1 MEKLGPAPRSIRA
14 RITLPNSRWTGRLA
28 IASGVVVTGGVL
40 WLATSQMVRG
50 KGGRREKV
58 EAAVDPAPTVEVIHP
73 QRGGIPRQTIQPGS
87 LLAFESVDLFAMV
100 SGYLKSQVVDI
111 GSHIKKGEVL
121 AEIDAPR
128 EAKAVD
134 AAASLLEQSKAQT
147 LQAAARVKAMEAE
160 RDAAKAAVEQAKSD
174 INRLVAARDYAQ
186 KQLERVR
193 SLLKE
198 QASFEKVVDEHERQ
212 FATAMAAEQT
222 ARLAVLTATAQVAAV
237 TAKIEQA
244 RADVAEAKAA
254 VEVAAAHLATAHVNV
269 AYTRI
274 VAPFNGVVTMR
285 AFNPGA
291 FVRSASEGAE
301 SPVLTVKRTDK
312 MRVVVQVPDR
322 DVVSTDPGD
331 PALVKVDAVGGQV
344 FSSAVA
350 RVAESED
357 ANTRTMRVEIDL
369 PNPKGQ
375 LREGMYGTA
384 TITLEP
390 VSTNLTVPPACLVER
405 TSKGRAFIYVVRDG
419 VARRTDVE
427 LGTDNGTLV
436 EILSGLKPDDSVI
449 VHSGVP
455 LEDGLAVVAS
465 AASTADAGH

>member
-1 MEKLGPAPRSIRA
+1 MTKSGWKHR
-14 RITLPNSRWTGRLA
+14 LP
-28 IASGVVVTGGVL
+28 IAVGLVVIGGVL
-40 WLATSQMVRG
+40 WFATARMVRG
-50 KGGRREKV
+50 KVARGDKA
-58 EAAVDPAPTVEVIHP
+58 EAAAESVPLVEVIRP
-73 QRGGIPRQTIQPGS
+73 QRGGIPRQTVQPGS
-87 LLAFESVDLFAMV
+87 LIAFESVDLYAMV
-100 SGYLKSQVVDI
+100 SGYLKTQVVDI
-111 GSHIKKGEVL
+111 GSRIKKGGVL

-134 AAASLLEQSKAQT
+134 AARSLLDQSQAQT
-147 LQAAARVKAMEAE
+147 LQAQARVKSMEAE
-160 RDAAKAAVEQAKSD
+160 RDAARAAVEQAKSD

-193 SLLKE
+193 ALVKE

-212 FATAMAAEQT
+212 YATAVAAEQT

-237 TAKIEQA
+237 TAKVEQA
-244 RADVAEAKAA
+244 RADVAESKAA

-274 VAPFNGVVTMR
+274 VAPFDGVVTMR

-291 FVRSASEGAE
+291 FVRSATDGGE
-301 SPVLTVKRTDK
+301 SPVLTVKRTDL

-322 DVVSTDPGD
+322 DVVLTDPGD
-331 PALVKVDAVGGQV
+331 RALVKVDALGGQA
-344 FSSAVA
+344 FSSTVA

-357 ANTRTMRVEIDL
+357 PTSRTMRVEIDL
-369 PNPKGQ
+369 PNPQGK

-390 VSTNLTVPPACLVER
+390 VSTNLTVPPACVVER

-427 LGTDNGTLV
+427 LGTDNGALV
-436 EILSGLKPDDSVI
+436 EILSGLKPDDSVV

-465 AASTADAGH
+465 AASTVDAGH

>member
-1 MEKLGPAPRSIRA
+1 
-14 RITLPNSRWTGRLA
+14 
-28 IASGVVVTGGVL
+28 
-40 WLATSQMVRG
+40 MVRG
-50 KGGRREKV
+50 KVARGDKP
-58 EAAVDPAPTVEVIHP
+58 EAAAESVPLVEVIRP

-87 LLAFESVDLFAMV
+87 LIAFESVDLYAMV
-100 SGYLKSQVVDI
+100 SGYLKTQVVDI
-111 GSHIKKGEVL
+111 GSRIKKGEVL

-134 AAASLLEQSKAQT
+134 AAASLLEQAKAQT
-147 LQAAARVKAMEAE
+147 LQADARVKSMEAE

-174 INRLVAARDYAQ
+174 INRLVAAKDYAQ

-193 SLLKE
+193 ALVKE

-212 FATAMAAEQT
+212 FATAVAAEQT

-237 TAKIEQA
+237 TAKVEQA

-269 AYTRI
+269 AYTRM
-274 VAPFNGVVTMR
+274 VAPFDGVVTMR

-291 FVRSASEGAE
+291 FVRSATDGGEA
-301 SPVLTVKRTDK
+301 PVLTVKRTDL

-322 DVVSTDPGD
+322 DVVLTDRGD
-331 PALVKVDAVGGQV
+331 PSLVKVDALGGQA
-344 FSSAVA
+344 FSSTVA

-357 ANTRTMRVEIDL
+357 PNSRTMRVEIDL

-390 VSTNLTVPPACLVER
+390 VSTNLTVPPACVVER

-427 LGTDNGTLV
+427 LGTDNGMLV
-436 EILSGLKPDDSVI
+436 EILSGLKPDDAVI

-465 AASTADAGH
+465 AASTVDAGH